1 MMMKRNAFALTMALM
16 ALIAMTACTLTGGTT
31 AEPPTGGTTAEPPTG
46 GTKAEPPTAEP
57 PTGGTKAEPPTA
69 EPPTGG
75 TKAEPPTAE
84 PRDAGMPGTAEPPQ
98 EPTEEGGAVLPEAPE
113 PEPQEDLI
121 LTPLG
126 GHGPEEIFLS
136 LSKAERD
143 CIDEKFTPEERGRM
157 LELAGTETRN
167 VENASR
173 MMQCAGEKTLL
184 RVLITSI
191 VKGPEPLTEQTS
203 ECIWNGFSRMD
214 KQGMIRNLEA
224 DATSEGPQESGQIK
238 DTLAGSMITLHCLN
252 DEEWQRTDPDESME
266 ADREMI
272 ACAVDEIG
280 GTEIIRESMDAPPGE
295 MSRMFELNIVC
306 PPPPQD
312 GG

>member
-1 MMMKRNAFALTMALM
+1 MKRTALALTMM
-16 ALIAMTACTLTGGTT
+16 VLITMTACTLSGGPET
-31 AEPPTGGTTAEPPTG
+31 
-46 GTKAEPPTAEP
+46 EPPTA
-57 PTGGTKAEPPTA
+57 G
-69 EPPTGG
+69 
-75 TKAEPPTAE
+75 
-84 PRDAGMPGTAEPPQ
+84 PRDAGMPETVEPPQ
-98 EPTEEGGAVLPEAPE
+98 EPAEEGGAVLPEAPE
-113 PEPQEDLI
+113 PETPEDLI

-126 GHGPEEIFLS
+126 GHSPEEIFLS
-136 LSKAERD
+136 LSKAEKD
-143 CIDEKFTPEERGRM
+143 CIDEKFTPDERDRM

-203 ECIWNGFSRMD
+203 ECIRNGFSRMD

-238 DTLAGSMITLHCLN
+238 DTLAGSMITMHCLN
-252 DEEWQRTDPDESME
+252 DEEWQRTEPDESME
-266 ADREMI
+266 TERKMI

-280 GTEIIRESMDAPPGE
+280 GAEMIRENMDAPPGE
-295 MSRMFELNIVC
+295 MSRMFELTIVC
-306 PPPPQD
+306 PPPTQE